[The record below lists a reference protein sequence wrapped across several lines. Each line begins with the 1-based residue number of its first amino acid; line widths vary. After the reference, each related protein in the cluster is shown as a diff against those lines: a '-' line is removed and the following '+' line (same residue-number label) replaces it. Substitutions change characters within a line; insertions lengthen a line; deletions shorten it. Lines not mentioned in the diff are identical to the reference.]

1 MGDIVKK
8 MSEHMPE
15 SFLWLS
21 ILLPTCVAIS
31 PEYRSAAIQAV
42 SFFPQRGVTH
52 LYFFLKITKK
62 HLTAF
67 VFRYRQFE
75 VLLNRNSFP

>member
-1 MGDIVKK
+1 MGDIIEK
-8 MSEHMPE
+8 MSEHVPE
-15 SFLWLS
+15 SFLWLD
-21 ILLPTCVAIS
+21 ILLSTNLAITS
-31 PEYRSAAIQAV
+31 QYSSAAIQTI

-52 LYFFLKITKK
+52 LYFFLKINKK

-75 VLLNRNSFP
+75 VLLN